1 MRMNGLDDNLL
12 YLSSNN
18 FFSSKVL
25 MNMNERV
32 KWFAIHYGLFKQ
44 SVSEHEFKMLTHI
57 NYLDYF
63 LI

>member
-1 MRMNGLDDNLL
+1 
-12 YLSSNN
+12 
-18 FFSSKVL
+18 
-25 MNMNERV
+25 MNERV

>member
-1 MRMNGLDDNLL
+1 MTINFIEVP
-12 YLSSNN
+12 

-25 MNMNERV
+25 MNMNERD

-44 SVSEHEFKMLTHI
+44 SVSEYAFKMLTHI
-57 NYLDYF
+57 NYLDHC